1 MKMEGAGKGV
11 MSPNR
16 GVERVG
22 RGGWMVRLSAEL
34 CLQTDQMTTKPE
46 SKDMESGKSKI
57 KMSTQ

>member
-1 MKMEGAGKGV
+1 M

-46 SKDMESGKSKI
+46 SKDMESGKS
-57 KMSTQ
+57 